1 MFIKTYKTYK
11 KKKAKDIPNNFFISS
26 VNTNGKQNVL

>member
-1 MFIKTYKTYK
+1 MFIKTYKTY